1 MTCTVHRRRGAPTD
15 VRGRRYRDRMRIL
28 HTGDWH
34 LGRTLLGADLL
45 GHQAAFLDHLVDLV
59 QRRSV
64 DLVVVAGDVYDR
76 AVPPVEAVRM
86 LSRALERLSEHAT
99 VVITPGN
106 HDSAARLG
114 FGAGVMGARVRILA
128 EPAGIATPVLLD
140 DDAGPVAVYGIP
152 YLHPDLT
159 RYALAEVPDEP
170 LARSHQAVVGA
181 ATDRIRADLATRTGT
196 RSVVV
201 AHAFVG
207 GAEPSDS
214 EQDIRVGGV
223 DMVARSTFDGFHYVA
238 LGHLHG
244 PQRVGPDDRVRY
256 AGSPLAFSFGERHQ
270 AKSVTLVELAA
281 DGAVAVELLPLPVP
295 RRLAD
300 VRGTIDE
307 IEQGAFAADADA
319 WVRVAVTDT
328 VHPERMYARVKDHLP
343 HALAITHEP
352 AEAGTRT
359 AARAV
364 SATSDPVEVAADFVT
379 FATGVAPDDDDR
391 AVLTESYEAAARALA
406 TEGDR

>member
-1 MTCTVHRRRGAPTD
+1 
-15 VRGRRYRDRMRIL
+15 MRIL

-45 GHQAAFLDHLVDLV
+45 EHQAAFLDWLVDLV
-59 QRRSV
+59 RARAI
-64 DLVVVAGDVYDR
+64 DLVVIAGDVYDR
-76 AVPPVEAVRM
+76 AIPPVDAVRM
-86 LSRALERLSEHAT
+86 LSHALERLAESAT
-99 VVITPGN
+99 VVLTPGN

-128 EPAGIATPVLLD
+128 EPAGIATPVLVD
-140 DDAGPVAVYGIP
+140 DDSGPVAVYGIP

-159 RYALAEVPDEP
+159 RYALAAVPDEP

-181 ATDRIRADLATRTGT
+181 AMDRIRADLAGRPGT

-207 GAEPSDS
+207 GTEPSDS

-223 DMVARSTFDGFHYVA
+223 DRVAESVFDGVDYVA

-244 PQRVGPDDRVRY
+244 PQRVGAGDRIRY
-256 AGSPLAFSFGERHQ
+256 AGSPLAFSFGERNQ
-270 AKSVTLVELAA
+270 QKSVTVVDLDASGTATVELVPA
-281 DGAVAVELLPLPVP
+281 PVP
-295 RRLAD
+295 RRLVD

-307 IEQGAFAADADA
+307 IESGVFRAASDA
-319 WVRVAVTDT
+319 WVRVAVTDS
-328 VHPERMYARVKDHLP
+328 VHPERMYARVKDHFP

-352 AEAGTRT
+352 ADRGERA

-364 SATSDPVEVAADFVT
+364 TATSDPVEVAADFVS
-379 FATGVAPDDDDR
+379 FATGAAPDDDDR
-391 AVLTESYEAAARALA
+391 VILTEAYEAAALALQR
-406 TEGDR
+406 EGDR

>member
-1 MTCTVHRRRGAPTD
+1 
-15 VRGRRYRDRMRIL
+15 MRIL

-45 GHQAAFLDHLVDLV
+45 EYQAAFLDWLVDLV
-59 QRRSV
+59 RARAI
-64 DLVVVAGDVYDR
+64 DLVVIAGDVYDR
-76 AVPPVEAVRM
+76 AIPPVDAVRM
-86 LSRALERLSEHAT
+86 LSHALERLAESAT
-99 VVITPGN
+99 VVLTPGN

-128 EPAGIATPVLLD
+128 EPAGIATPVLVD
-140 DDAGPVAVYGIP
+140 DDSGPVAVYGIP

-159 RYALAEVPDEP
+159 RYALAAVPDEP

-181 ATDRIRADLATRTGT
+181 AMDRVRADLAGRPGT

-207 GAEPSDS
+207 GTEPSDS

-223 DMVARSTFDGFHYVA
+223 DRVAESVFDGVDYVA

-244 PQRVGPDDRVRY
+244 PQRVGAGDRIRY
-256 AGSPLAFSFGERHQ
+256 AGSPLAFSFGERNQ
-270 AKSVTLVELAA
+270 QKSVTVVDLDASGTVTVELVPA
-281 DGAVAVELLPLPVP
+281 PVP
-295 RRLAD
+295 RRLVD

-307 IEQGAFAADADA
+307 IESGVFRAASDA
-319 WVRVAVTDT
+319 WVRVAVTDS
-328 VHPERMYARVKDHLP
+328 VHPERMYARVKDHFP

-352 AEAGTRT
+352 ADRGERA

-364 SATSDPVEVAADFVT
+364 TATSDPVEVAADFVS
-379 FATGVAPDDDDR
+379 FATGAAPDDDDR
-391 AVLTESYEAAARALA
+391 VILTEAYEAAALALQR
-406 TEGDR
+406 EGDR

>member
-1 MTCTVHRRRGAPTD
+1 
-15 VRGRRYRDRMRIL
+15 MRIL

-45 GHQAAFLDHLVDLV
+45 AHQSAFLDWLVEQV
-59 QRRSV
+59 RARAV

-76 AVPPVEAVRM
+76 AVPPVDAVRM
-86 LSRALERLSEHAT
+86 LSRVLERLAETTT
-99 VVITPGN
+99 VVVTPGN

-114 FGAGVMGARVRILA
+114 FGAGVMDARVRILA
-128 EPAGIATPVLLD
+128 EPAGIATPVLV
-140 DDAGPVAVYGIP
+140 DDAHGPVAVYGIP

-159 RYALAEVPDEP
+159 RYALAAIPDEP

-181 ATDRIRADLATRTGT
+181 AMDRVRADLAGRPGT

-207 GAEPSDS
+207 GTEPSDS

-223 DMVARSTFDGFHYVA
+223 DRVARSVFDGIDYVA

-244 PQRVGPDDRVRY
+244 PQRVGDDDRLRY

-270 AKSVTLVELAA
+270 RKSVTVVDLDDAGRVTAELV
-281 DGAVAVELLPLPVP
+281 PTPVP
-295 RRLAD
+295 RRLVD
-300 VRGTIDE
+300 VRATIDE
-307 IEQGAFAADADA
+307 IESGTHQAATDA

-328 VHPERMYARVKDHLP
+328 VHPERMYARVKDRFP
-343 HALAITHEP
+343 FALAVTHEP
-352 AEAGTRT
+352 TDRGERA

-364 SATSDPVEVAADFVT
+364 TATSDPVEVAADFVS
-379 FATGVAPDDDDR
+379 FATGTTPDDADR
-391 AVLTESYEAAARALA
+391 AILTEAYEAAAAALQR
-406 TEGDR
+406 EGDR

>member
-1 MTCTVHRRRGAPTD
+1 
-15 VRGRRYRDRMRIL
+15 MRIL

-45 GHQAAFLDHLVDLV
+45 EHQAAFADWLVDTV
-59 QRRSV
+59 RSSGV

-76 AVPPVEAVRM
+76 AIPPVEAVRI
-86 LSRALERLSEHAT
+86 LSRTLERLAATAT
-99 VVITPGN
+99 VVLTPGN
-106 HDSAARLG
+106 HDSAPRLG
-114 FGAGVMGARVRILA
+114 FGAGVMSERVRILA
-128 EPAGIATPVLLD
+128 EPAGIADPVLVD
-140 DDAGPVAVYGIP
+140 DPDGPVAVYGIP

-159 RYALAEVPDEP
+159 RYALADVPDEP
-170 LARSHQAVVGA
+170 LARSHHAVLGA
-181 ATDRIRADLATRTGT
+181 AMQRVRTDLAGRPGT

-223 DMVARSTFDGFHYVA
+223 DQAPASVFDGVDYVA

-244 PQRVGPDDRVRY
+244 PQRVGDGDRIRY

-270 AKSVTLVELAA
+270 HKSVTVVDLDATGAVTVELVPA
-281 DGAVAVELLPLPVP
+281 PVP

-300 VRGTIDE
+300 VRGS
-307 IEQGAFAADADA
+307 IEAIESGAFAADADA

-328 VHPERMYARVKDHLP
+328 VHPERMYARVRDHFP
-343 HALAITHEP
+343 HALAVTHEP
-352 AEAGTRT
+352 ADRPERA

-364 SATSDPVEVAADFVT
+364 SATSDPVEVASDFVA
-379 FATGVAPDDDDR
+379 FATGAAPDDDDR
-391 AVLTESYEAAARALA
+391 AVLTEAYEAAARALQQA
-406 TEGDR
+406 GER

>member
-1 MTCTVHRRRGAPTD
+1 
-15 VRGRRYRDRMRIL
+15 MRIL

-45 GHQAAFLDHLVDLV
+45 GHQVAFADFLVDTV
-59 QRRSV
+59 RDRAV
-64 DLVVVAGDVYDR
+64 DLVVIAGDVYDR
-76 AVPPVEAVRM
+76 AIPPVDAVRL
-86 LSRALERLSEHAT
+86 LSRTLERLAETTT
-99 VVITPGN
+99 VVLTPGN

-114 FGAGVMGARVRILA
+114 FGAGIMHGRVRILA
-128 EPAGIATPVLLD
+128 EPSGIGTPVLLGD
-140 DDAGPVAVYGIP
+140 DHGPVAVYGIP

-159 RYALAEVPDEP
+159 RYALADVPDEP

-181 ATDRIRADLATRTGT
+181 ATARIRADLAERPGT

-207 GAEPSDS
+207 GAAPSDS

-223 DMVARSTFDGFHYVA
+223 DQVAASVFDGIDYVA

-244 PQRVGPDDRVRY
+244 PQRVGTGDRIRY

-270 AKSVTLVELAA
+270 RKSVTLVELDA
-281 DGAVAVELLPLPVP
+281 DGAVSVELVPAPVP
-295 RRLAD
+295 RRLVD
-300 VRGTIDE
+300 VRTTMAA
-307 IEQGAFAADADA
+307 IESGEHRGDADA

-328 VHPERMYARVKDHLP
+328 VHPERLYARVKDHFP

-352 AEAGTRT
+352 ADRPERQ

-364 SATSDPVEVAADFVT
+364 TATSDPVEVAADFVA
-379 FATGVAPDDDDR
+379 FATGAAPSDDDH
-391 AVLTESYEAAARALA
+391 AVLTEAYEAAVLALHD
-406 TEGDR
+406 DRGR

>member
-1 MTCTVHRRRGAPTD
+1 
-15 VRGRRYRDRMRIL
+15 MRIL

-45 GHQAAFLDHLVDLV
+45 EHQAAFTDWLVDLA
-59 QRRSV
+59 RERAV
-64 DLVVVAGDVYDR
+64 DLVVIAGDVYDR
-76 AVPPVEAVRM
+76 AIPPVDAVRM
-86 LSRALERLSEHAT
+86 LSRVLERLAETTT
-99 VVITPGN
+99 VVLTPGN

-114 FGAGVMGARVRILA
+114 FGAGVMGQRVRILA
-128 EPAGIATPVLLD
+128 EPAHVADPVLVPD
-140 DDAGPVAVYGIP
+140 DDGAVAVYGIP

-159 RYALAEVPDEP
+159 RYALAAVPDEP
-170 LARSHQAVVGA
+170 LARSHHAVVHA
-181 ATDRIRADLATRTGT
+181 ATERIRADLATRADP

-207 GAEPSDS
+207 GADPSDS

-223 DMVARSTFDGFHYVA
+223 DRVAESVFDGFDYVA

-244 PQRVGPDDRVRY
+244 PQRVGDDGRIRY

-270 AKSVTLVELAA
+270 RKSVTIADLDAAGAVTVEL
-281 DGAVAVELLPLPVP
+281 VPTPVP
-295 RRLAD
+295 RRLVD
-300 VRGTIDE
+300 VRGSIDA
-307 IEQGAFAADADA
+307 IESGEFRADADA

-328 VHPERMYARVKDHLP
+328 VHPERMYARVKDQFP

-352 AEAGTRT
+352 ADRPAAT

-364 SATSDPVEVAADFVT
+364 TATSDPVEVAGDFVA
-379 FATGVAPDDDDR
+379 FATGGLPDDDER
-391 AVLTESYEAAARALA
+391 AVLTEAYEAAALALQR
-406 TEGDR
+406 EGDR

>member
-1 MTCTVHRRRGAPTD
+1 
-15 VRGRRYRDRMRIL
+15 MRIL

-45 GHQAAFLDHLVDLV
+45 EHQAAFLDWLVD
-59 QRRSV
+59 QARARAV

-76 AVPPVEAVRM
+76 AIPPVDAVRM
-86 LSRALERLSEHAT
+86 LSRVLERLAETAT

-114 FGAGVMGARVRILA
+114 FGAGVMDPRVRILA
-128 EPAGIATPVLLD
+128 EPAGIATPVLV
-140 DDAGPVAVYGIP
+140 DDADGPVAVYGIP

-159 RYALAEVPDEP
+159 RYALAAVPDEP

-181 ATDRIRADLATRTGT
+181 AMDRVRADLAQRPGT

-207 GAEPSDS
+207 GTEPSDS

-223 DMVARSTFDGFHYVA
+223 DRVARAVFDGIDYVA

-244 PQRVGPDDRVRY
+244 PQRVGDGDRVRY

-270 AKSVTLVELAA
+270 QKSVTVVDLDDSGQVTAELVPA
-281 DGAVAVELLPLPVP
+281 PVP
-295 RRLAD
+295 RRLVD
-300 VRGTIDE
+300 VRATIDE
-307 IEQGAFAADADA
+307 IESGAHRSAADA

-328 VHPERMYARVKDHLP
+328 VHPERMYARVKDHFP

-352 AEAGTRT
+352 ADRAERA

-364 SATSDPVEVAADFVT
+364 TATSDPVEVAADFVS
-379 FATGVAPDDDDR
+379 FATGTAPDDDDR
-391 AVLTESYEAAARALA
+391 AILTEAYEAAALVLQH
-406 TEGDR
+406 EGDR

>member
-1 MTCTVHRRRGAPTD
+1 
-15 VRGRRYRDRMRIL
+15 MRIL

-45 GHQAAFLDHLVDLV
+45 EHQAAFLDWLVDLV
-59 QRRSV
+59 RDRGV

-76 AVPPVEAVRM
+76 AIPPVDAVRM
-86 LSRALERLSEHAT
+86 LSLVLERLAETTT
-99 VVITPGN
+99 VVLTPGN

-114 FGAGVMGARVRILA
+114 FGAGVMGRRVRILT
-128 EPAGIATPVLLD
+128 EPLHVGEPVLVD
-140 DDAGPVAVYGIP
+140 DPDGPVAVYGIP

-159 RYALAEVPDEP
+159 RHALAAVPDEP
-170 LARSHQAVVGA
+170 LARSHHAVVQA
-181 ATDRIRADLATRTGT
+181 ATDRIRADLDERPGT
-196 RSVVV
+196 RSIVV

-207 GAEPSDS
+207 GADPTDS

-223 DMVARSTFDGFHYVA
+223 DRVAESVFAGFDYVA

-244 PQRVGPDDRVRY
+244 PQRVGTDDRVRY

-270 AKSVTLVELAA
+270 RKSVTLVDLDAA
-281 DGAVAVELLPLPVP
+281 GTVAVELVPAPVP
-295 RRLAD
+295 RRLVD
-300 VRGTIDE
+300 VRGSIDDVE
-307 IEQGAFAADADA
+307 SGAFRADADA

-328 VHPERMYARVKDHLP
+328 VHPERMYARVKDHFP

-352 AEAGTRT
+352 ADRPATT

-364 SATSDPVEVAADFVT
+364 TATSDPVEVAADFVA
-379 FATGVAPDDDDR
+379 FATGGAPDDDER
-391 AVLTESYEAAARALA
+391 SVLTEAYEAAALALQRD
-406 TEGDR
+406 GDR

>member
-1 MTCTVHRRRGAPTD
+1 
-15 VRGRRYRDRMRIL
+15 MRIL

-45 GHQAAFLDHLVDLV
+45 EHQAAFLDWLVDLV
-59 QRRSV
+59 RARAI
-64 DLVVVAGDVYDR
+64 DLVVIAGDVYDR
-76 AVPPVEAVRM
+76 AIPPVDAVRM
-86 LSRALERLSEHAT
+86 LSHALERLAESAT
-99 VVITPGN
+99 VVLTPGN

-128 EPAGIATPVLLD
+128 EPAGIATPVLVD
-140 DDAGPVAVYGIP
+140 DDSGQVAVYGIP

-159 RYALAEVPDEP
+159 RYALAAVPDEP

-181 ATDRIRADLATRTGT
+181 AMDRVRADLAGRPGT

-207 GAEPSDS
+207 GTEPSDS

-223 DMVARSTFDGFHYVA
+223 DRVAESVFDGVDYVA

-244 PQRVGPDDRVRY
+244 PQRVGAGDRIRY
-256 AGSPLAFSFGERHQ
+256 AGSPLAFSFGERNQ
-270 AKSVTLVELAA
+270 QKSVTVVDLDASGTVTVELVPA
-281 DGAVAVELLPLPVP
+281 PVP
-295 RRLAD
+295 RRLVD

-307 IEQGAFAADADA
+307 IESGAFRAASDA
-319 WVRVAVTDT
+319 WVRVAVTDS
-328 VHPERMYARVKDHLP
+328 VHPERMYARVKDHFP

-352 AEAGTRT
+352 ADRGERA

-364 SATSDPVEVAADFVT
+364 TATSDPVEVAADFVS
-379 FATGVAPDDDDR
+379 FATGAAPDDDDR
-391 AVLTESYEAAARALA
+391 AILTEAYEGAALA
-406 TEGDR
+406 LQREGDR

>member
-1 MTCTVHRRRGAPTD
+1 
-15 VRGRRYRDRMRIL
+15 MRIL

-45 GHQAAFLDHLVDLV
+45 EHQAAFLDWLVDLV
-59 QRRSV
+59 RERAI
-64 DLVVVAGDVYDR
+64 DLVVIAGDVYDR
-76 AVPPVEAVRM
+76 AIPPVDAVRM
-86 LSRALERLSEHAT
+86 LSHALERLAESAT
-99 VVITPGN
+99 VVLTPGN

-128 EPAGIATPVLLD
+128 EPAGIATPVLVD
-140 DDAGPVAVYGIP
+140 DDSGPVAVYGIP

-159 RYALAEVPDEP
+159 RYALAAVPDEP

-181 ATDRIRADLATRTGT
+181 AMDRIRADLAGRPGT

-207 GAEPSDS
+207 GTEPSDS

-223 DMVARSTFDGFHYVA
+223 DRVAESVFDGVDYVA

-244 PQRVGPDDRVRY
+244 PQRVGAGDRIRY
-256 AGSPLAFSFGERHQ
+256 AGSPLAFSFGERNQ
-270 AKSVTLVELAA
+270 QKSVTVVDLDASGTATVELVPA
-281 DGAVAVELLPLPVP
+281 PVP
-295 RRLAD
+295 RRLVD
-300 VRGTIDE
+300 VRGTIGE
-307 IEQGAFAADADA
+307 IESGAFRAASDA
-319 WVRVAVTDT
+319 WVRVAVTDA
-328 VHPERMYARVKDHLP
+328 VHPERMYARVKDHFP

-352 AEAGTRT
+352 ADRGERA

-364 SATSDPVEVAADFVT
+364 TATSDPVEVAADFVS
-379 FATGVAPDDDDR
+379 FATGAAPDDDDR
-391 AVLTESYEAAARALA
+391 AILTEAYEAAALTLQR
-406 TEGDR
+406 EGDR